1 MGRSDP
7 VFRMRV
13 LNVGCGVTI
22 GLGAAGLI
30 YSLLTWSEPHRGG
43 LALISIAAAADG
55 IVIGLLRRAIAASPF
70 VDVVFFC
77 WNVAHVIASGVASYL
92 DGGTQSP
99 FITVLFVSIMF
110 AAVSL
115 GRTYVWGLTLVD
127 VATLLAVALASNSWN
142 ASLIVFGASL
152 VAVGVVGAAVA
163 GEQHAR
169 LVAVQEARTE
179 MLRRLAR
186 VIEFRD
192 TDTGA
197 HVERMAEYCGLIAD
211 RLGWTAEDVER
222 LRAAAPMHDVGKVG
236 VPDQILMKPGA
247 LTTEE
252 RRVMETHTTLGHEM
266 LAGSSS
272 AEIELGATIAL
283 SHHEHFDGNGYPAGL
298 SGSDIPIAGRIV
310 AVADVFDALT
320 SDRVYRPAM
329 SVGDALQILHD
340 GRARQFDP
348 KVLDAF
354 DDALDDI
361 LSARTRHQEPA
372 AVTNLRSAQS
382 PESVHA

>member
-13 LNVGCGVTI
+13 VLVGSAVTVS
-22 GLGAAGLI
+22 LGASGLI

-43 LALISIAAAADG
+43 LVLISVAAAADG
-55 IVIGLLRRAIAASPF
+55 VVFGLLRRVIAASPL
-70 VDVVFFC
+70 VDLVFFG
-77 WNVAHVIASGVASYL
+77 WNVAHVVASGVACYL

-99 FITVLFVSIMF
+99 FLTVLFVSIMF

-115 GRTYVWGLTLVD
+115 ARTYVWVIAFVD
-127 VATLLAVALASNSWN
+127 VVTLLVVALASDSWD
-142 ASLIVFGASL
+142 ASLVLFGAAL

-192 TDTGA
+192 TDTGM
-197 HVERMAEYCGLIAD
+197 HVERMAEYCALIAD
-211 RLGWTAEDVER
+211 RLGWGATDVER

-236 VPDQILMKPGA
+236 VPDQILMKPGP
-247 LTTEE
+247 LTAAE
-252 RRVMETHTTLGHEM
+252 RCVMERHTTVGHEM
-266 LAGSSS
+266 LSGSSS

-320 SDRVYRPAM
+320 SDRVYRSAM
-329 SVGDALQILHD
+329 SVGDALEILHE

-361 LSARTRHQEPA
+361 LSARMRHQEPA
-372 AVTNLRSAQS
+372 AVSELRSARS
-382 PESVHA
+382 RESVHA